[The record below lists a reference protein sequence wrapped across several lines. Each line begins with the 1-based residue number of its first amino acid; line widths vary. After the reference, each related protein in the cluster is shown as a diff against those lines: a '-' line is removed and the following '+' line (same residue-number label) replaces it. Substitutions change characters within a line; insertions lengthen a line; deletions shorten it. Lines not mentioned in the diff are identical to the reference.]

1 VDSRGPHPVSH
12 GRTLILL
19 DRDGVITEPVPDPLT
34 GTHESPLHPG
44 DVRLIAGATE
54 ALAALKRCGH
64 VLIVA
69 SNQPAAAKGTVPL
82 SELTAV
88 HERTV
93 ELLAADGVE
102 LDGWEYC
109 FHHPEGNV
117 PELTGACDCRKP
129 KDGMLRR
136 ALAGAGGDPAQAWM
150 VGDSDS
156 DIQAGA
162 SAGTQTALVAHPHT
176 EHRREALATP
186 PPDLR
191 ISNLQEF
198 AELMCAGAEVA

>member
-1 VDSRGPHPVSH
+1 V
-12 GRTLILL
+12 ILL
-19 DRDGVITEPVPDPLT
+19 DRDGVITEPVLDPNT
-34 GTHESPLHPG
+34 GTHESPLHPA
-44 DVRLIAGATE
+44 DVRLVAGAAQ

-64 VLIVA
+64 TLIVA
-69 SNQPAAAKGTVPL
+69 SNQPAAAKGTVPMD
-82 SELTAV
+82 ELTAV

-93 ELLAADGVE
+93 ELLAAEDIE

-109 FHHPEGNV
+109 FHHPEGKL

-136 ALAGAGGDPAQAWM
+136 ALAATGADPGQAWM

-162 SAGTQTALVAHPHT
+162 SAGTRTALVAHPST
-176 EHRREALATP
+176 EHRRGTQPKPA
-186 PPDLR
+186 PDLQ
-191 ISNLQEF
+191 ISNLLQF
-198 AELMCAGAEVA
+198 AELVCAGAEVA

>member
-1 VDSRGPHPVSH
+1 V
-12 GRTLILL
+12 ILL
-19 DRDGVITEPVPDPLT
+19 DRDGVITEPVLDPNT
-34 GTHESPLHPG
+34 GTHESPLHPA
-44 DVRLIAGATE
+44 DVRLVAGAAQ

-64 VLIVA
+64 TLIVA
-69 SNQPAAAKGTVPL
+69 SNQPAAAKGTVPMD
-82 SELTAV
+82 ELTAV

-93 ELLAADGVE
+93 ELLAAEDIE

-109 FHHPEGNV
+109 FHHPEGKL

-136 ALAGAGGDPAQAWM
+136 ALAATDADPGQAWM

-162 SAGTQTALVAHPHT
+162 SAGTRTALVAHPST
-176 EHRREALATP
+176 EHRRGTQPKPA
-186 PPDLR
+186 PDLQ
-191 ISNLQEF
+191 ISNLLQF
-198 AELMCAGAEVA
+198 AELVCAGAEVA